1 MDTVLQKH
9 LGRKAIPEEEKKKGY
24 KVYLTQKQQDEIDH
38 YGVGGSF
45 SERCAY
51 LLLHEINRQKEEEA
65 KELTVQVEAPE
76 IVVTALLR
84 HMEHDAQQALIQDI
98 EQAIDQVT
106 PCPPVNDHD
115 AMLLQQYLKKLLRHP
130 RS

>member
-1 MDTVLQKH
+1 M
-9 LGRKAIPEEEKKKGY
+9 
-24 KVYLTQKQQDEIDH
+24 
-38 YGVGGSF
+38 
-45 SERCAY
+45 
-51 LLLHEINRQKEEEA
+51 
-65 KELTVQVEAPE
+65 QVEALE

-115 AMLLQQYLKKLLRHP
+115 AMLLQHI
-130 RS
+130 

>member
-1 MDTVLQKH
+1 MKTQPATGETYPKSDLFN
-9 LGRKAIPEEEKKKGY
+9 KA
-24 KVYLTQKQQDEIDH
+24 
-38 YGVGGSF
+38 
-45 SERCAY
+45 
-51 LLLHEINRQKEEEA
+51 
-65 KELTVQVEAPE
+65 VEALE

>member
-1 MDTVLQKH
+1 
-9 LGRKAIPEEEKKKGY
+9 
-24 KVYLTQKQQDEIDH
+24 
-38 YGVGGSF
+38 
-45 SERCAY
+45 
-51 LLLHEINRQKEEEA
+51 
-65 KELTVQVEAPE
+65 
-76 IVVTALLR
+76 ALLR